1 MIEEFIRFIE
11 QRPGQVALALTLVAG
26 LLVIVIYPQILKQIW
41 LWMIGSL
48 VMTFGALVLVLM
60 VIQVTRYRIDIPLRD
75 LALQL
80 SKHELVDFRT
90 LLPNPDHARDMKIY
104 HVDTDGDNNSE
115 WVVFYRFELSDGRR
129 PYAGVV
135 YDYDRGNPPVLFP
148 YRLIPP
154 HRDYLGEEGVNL
166 ELMDVVSQSELADR
180 PAMELLVSGFSGG
193 LRTDLTIFRHVRNS
207 LEWEAPRDVPPR
219 YPVIGA
225 FRGDGGVRFDPA
237 TKRVTVTDRYLERS
251 QLAVQFVYELDEER
265 GTYMSQSDPAQL
277 KPPISQ
283 RVTFAFGMP
292 PDILDTPYPEKLVL
306 GFYEMLGR
314 SSPTPNPREFLTGQA
329 LLEYDR
335 GNFAYFGLST
345 APGAITDLRV
355 TSLQYYPE
363 AEERDVL
370 RSPFGEQPRFMI
382 VSLTLEAWKGYSFI
396 RSEKPIEW
404 ITTWVNGRWKID
416 HRATPE

>member
-1 MIEEFIRFIE
+1 MTEVLIRLIE
-11 QRPGQVALALTLVAG
+11 QRPGWVALGLIIVAG
-26 LLVIVIYPQILKQIW
+26 LILVAAYPRIIQQIW
-41 LWMIGSL
+41 SWLLGSIIL
-48 VMTFGALVLVLM
+48 TFGFLVLGLL
-60 VIQVTRYRIDIPLRD
+60 VIQVTRYRIDTPLRD

-80 SKHELVDFRT
+80 SKHELVDFRNI
-90 LLPNPDHARDMKIY
+90 LPNPDYARDMKVY
-104 HVDTDGDNNSE
+104 PVNTDGDDHSE

-154 HRDYLGEEGVNL
+154 HRDYLGEEDVNL
-166 ELMDVVSQSELADR
+166 ELMDVVSQSELSDR

-193 LRTDLTIFRHVRNS
+193 LRTDLTIFRHTRNS
-207 LEWEAPRDVPPR
+207 FEWEPPRDIPPR

-237 TKRVTVTDRYLERS
+237 TKRVTVFNRYLERS
-251 QLAVQFVYELDEER
+251 QLAVQAVYALDEER

-314 SSPTPNPREFLTGQA
+314 SSPTPDPREFLTGQA

-363 AEERDVL
+363 AEETDVL

-382 VSLTLEAWKGYSFI
+382 VSLTIEAWKGYSFI
-396 RSEKPIEW
+396 RSDKPIEW

-416 HRATPE
+416 HRHTLE